1 VLQSGGLVQRGK
13 EKGSGHGIFE
23 TTTRSAGEDEESPE
37 KDFTGDK
44 EFRRPTLAGGR
55 KPLVAVLARDGGVRG
70 TSGCGK
76 GGAQGSSSVY
86 IQKRGR
92 GSERRPGWRL
102 PKMATAPA
110 ASI

>member
-37 KDFTGDK
+37 KDFTGDE

-55 KPLVAVLARDGGVRG
+55 KPLVAALARDGGVRG

-76 GGAQGSSSVY
+76 GGAQGSNSV
-86 IQKRGR
+86 
-92 GSERRPGWRL
+92 
-102 PKMATAPA
+102 
-110 ASI
+110 

>member
-1 VLQSGGLVQRGK
+1 LVQRGK

-37 KDFTGDK
+37 KDFTGD
-44 EFRRPTLAGGR
+44 EELRRTTLAGGR
-55 KPLVAVLARDGGVRG
+55 KSLVAALARDEGVRG
-70 TSGCGK
+70 TSGCEK

-92 GSERRPGWRL
+92 GSKRRSGWRL
-102 PKMATAPA
+102 PMMATAPA
-110 ASI
+110 ALI

>member
-1 VLQSGGLVQRGK
+1 VAEDARTRQAAA
-13 EKGSGHGIFE
+13 HGIFE

-37 KDFTGDK
+37 KDFTGD
-44 EFRRPTLAGGR
+44 EELRRPTLAGGR
-55 KPLVAVLARDGGVRG
+55 KSLVAALALDRGVRG
-70 TSGCGK
+70 TSGRGK

-102 PKMATAPA
+102 PMMATAPA